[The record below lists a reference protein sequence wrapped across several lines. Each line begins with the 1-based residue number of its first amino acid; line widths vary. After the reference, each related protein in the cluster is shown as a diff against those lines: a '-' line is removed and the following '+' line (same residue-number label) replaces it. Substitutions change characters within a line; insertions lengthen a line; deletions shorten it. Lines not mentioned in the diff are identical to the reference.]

1 MYIKIPCD
9 QVSFELKKMG
19 VHPTGIALMAPKAV
33 VEPLRLVGVRAPGAN
48 IIKQEMLAMGADA
61 ANAKGT
67 INCSIERTDV
77 ILLGSRTQYRH
88 LAHKLRANQG
98 WFGLDEVIRDIEDYL
113 TDHELATILA
123 DGRTLTY
130 EKMRIMGILNVTPD
144 SFYSGSRVTA
154 GSLILKRAG
163 KMLDDGA
170 DVLDIG
176 GESTRPGSDP
186 VPAEEEIRRVVGA
199 ISEIRRAYPEA
210 ILSVDTY
217 HAATARAALDAGA
230 DIINDVTAGTGD
242 PDMLSVAKEKD
253 APLILMHMRGTPKTM
268 MSADMKAYHNVVGDV
283 MEYLLTRTEACEAM
297 GIGRTKLMLDPGLG
311 FAKDVSGN
319 LELSRGLAE
328 LTGHG
333 IPVLVAGSRK
343 SYIGKVLGDLPPEE
357 RLEGTMALSAA
368 AVFAGTQ
375 MVRVHDV
382 KENVRL
388 IRMLEAILSCR

>member
-1 MYIKIPCD
+1 LYIKIPCD

-230 DIINDVTAGTGD
+230 DIINDVSEGGITGIAN
-242 PDMLSVAKEKD
+242 V
-253 APLILMHMRGTPKTM
+253 PLKQRQEEYPEMFRVVGELKVPYILMSVQPTLAKMLKGFAREVQQLRDLGAK
-268 MSADMKAYHNVVGDV
+268 D
-283 MEYLLTRTEACEAM
+283 
-297 GIGRTKLMLDPGLG
+297 IILDPGFG
-311 FAKDVSGN
+311 FGKN
-319 LELSRGLAE
+319 LIQNYQIYDEMEKLNVMEL
-328 LTGHG
+328 
-333 IPVLVAGSRK
+333 PVLVGISRK
-343 SYIGKVLGDLPPEE
+343 SMIYKLLGGDATTSLNGTAVLD
-357 RLEGTMALSAA
+357 TIALMKGASIL
-368 AVFAGTQ
+368 
-375 MVRVHDV
+375 RVHDV
-382 KENVRL
+382 KEAA
-388 IRMLEAILSCR
+388 EAVKIVEAMKEGRV